1 MNENPP
7 SKLIFGVVIGILAGV
22 IAVLFAQ
29 YVFKNDGSKGVVNS
43 PVNQELQTGSDKKN
57 NSNKP
62 PKLSLVDTRAD
73 KGSSSSKSSKDSED
87 EKKEKEEDEPNAAWE
102 ALKAL
107 GDAKAEAEVKEQTD
121 KLASRLKL
129 TPAQKE
135 TLGGLLNAKVAKN
148 SAAGIR
154 MLTGKATVADM
165 IASDEQDYSMI
176 DEGMR
181 ELLSGEQLEEY
192 EAYAEER
199 EVERIEKK
207 TKEDLAGIEEIPG
220 ITEEQMREAWDAL
233 IEINAKEKPG
243 TLLNENSTRDE
254 FISVIDGALDSRVE
268 SMRPI
273 FTEEQLGAY
282 QIGIE
287 GFRKIISAMVPEE

>member
-29 YVFKNDGSKGVVNS
+29 YVFKNDGSEGVVNS
-43 PVNQELQTGSDKKN
+43 PVNQELQTDSDKKN

-129 TPAQKE
+129 TPAQKG

-176 DEGMR
+176 DDGMR

>member
-7 SKLIFGVVIGILAGV
+7 SKLIFGFVIGILAGV
-22 IAVLFAQ
+22 IAILFAQ
-29 YVFKNDGSKGVVNS
+29 YVFKDDDSKEVAKS
-43 PVNQELQTGSDKKN
+43 PQDQQLQAGSDKKS

-62 PKLSLVDTRAD
+62 PKLSLVDTRSD
-73 KGSSSSKSSKDSED
+73 KGSSSSKDSED
-87 EKKEKEEDEPNAAWE
+87 EKKEKDDDESSAAWE

-107 GDAKAEAEVKEQTD
+107 GDAKAEAEVKAQTEE
-121 KLASRLKL
+121 LATRLKL

-135 TLGGLLNAKVAKN
+135 TLGGLLSDKATRN
-148 SAAGIR
+148 SAAGLKF
-154 MLTGKATVADM
+154 LTGKATVADM
-165 IASDEQDYSMI
+165 IAADEEDYSMI
-176 DEGMR
+176 DEEMR

-243 TLLNENSTRDE
+243 TLLNENSTREE
-254 FISVIDGALDSRVE
+254 FISVIDDALDSRVE

-282 QIGIE
+282 KIGID
-287 GFRKIISAMVPEE
+287 GFRKIISGMVPEE

>member
-7 SKLIFGVVIGILAGV
+7 SKLIFGFVIGILAGV
-22 IAVLFAQ
+22 IAILFAQ
-29 YVFKNDGSKGVVNS
+29 YVFKDDDSKEVAKS
-43 PVNQELQTGSDKKN
+43 PLDQQLQAGSDKKN

-62 PKLSLVDTRAD
+62 PKLSLVDTRSD
-73 KGSSSSKSSKDSED
+73 KGSSSSKDSED
-87 EKKEKEEDEPNAAWE
+87 EKKEKEDDESSAAWE

-107 GDAKAEAEVKEQTD
+107 GDAKAEAEVKAQTEE
-121 KLASRLKL
+121 LATRLKL

-135 TLGGLLNAKVAKN
+135 TLGGLLSDKVARN
-148 SAAGIR
+148 SAAGLR
-154 MLTGKATVADM
+154 LLTGKATVADM
-165 IASDEQDYSMI
+165 IASDEEDYSMV
-176 DEGMR
+176 DEKMR

-220 ITEEQMREAWDAL
+220 ITEEQLREAWDAL

-243 TLLNENSTRDE
+243 TLLNENSTREE
-254 FISVIDGALDSRVE
+254 FISVIDDALDSRVE

-282 QIGIE
+282 KIGID
-287 GFRKIISAMVPEE
+287 GFRKLISGMVPEE

>member
-1 MNENPP
+1 M
-7 SKLIFGVVIGILAGV
+7 
-22 IAVLFAQ
+22 
-29 YVFKNDGSKGVVNS
+29 VNS

-107 GDAKAEAEVKEQTD
+107 GDAKAEAEVKAQTEE
-121 KLASRLKL
+121 LATRLKL

-135 TLGGLLNAKVAKN
+135 TLGGLLSDKAARN
-148 SAAGIR
+148 SAAGLKF
-154 MLTGKATVADM
+154 LTGKATVADM
-165 IASDEQDYSMI
+165 IAADEEDYSMI
-176 DEGMR
+176 DEEMR